1 MTNEPVRAGRIT
13 TGQGSAGQITTGK
26 SVWRRLPPSLREM
39 ADLVGEDIT
48 CAVALEYGGG
58 FWRVPKA
65 PDHARLLRLAEQAG
79 REQAAGLCR
88 TYGGHRIEVPLAR
101 RALVLWLYRRGW
113 SALAITVRLC
123 MSHAVVRRYIR
134 EGP

>member
-1 MTNEPVRAGRIT
+1 MTNEPDRAGQSS
-13 TGQGSAGQITTGK
+13 TGQISAGQSSAEK
-26 SVWRRLPPSLREM
+26 SVWRRLPLSLREM

-65 PDHARLLRLAEQAG
+65 PENARIVRLAEQAG

-113 SALAITVRLC
+113 SALAIAVRLC

-134 EGP
+134 ESP

>member
-1 MTNEPVRAGRIT
+1 MTNEPDS
-13 TGQGSAGQITTGK
+13 TGQSSAGQISTGK

-65 PDHARLLRLAEQAG
+65 PDHARLVRLAEQAG
-79 REQAAGLCR
+79 REQAGLCR